1 MRAPWNISNFPLED
15 HRYSEACYGKCH
27 PGSFGK
33 KSPRPDFPLHFGMK
47 RNYGY
52 SLVMITV
59 GCLQAKKKKKN

>member
-52 SLVMITV
+52 SSNDYCGVPT
-59 GCLQAKKKKKN
+59 GKKKKN